1 VIAIGGAIVSPTN
14 FLGLHVPSAGP
25 LFFAVLLVHVLAALT
40 CVVAGLLAAT
50 ARKRPGRH
58 PRSGRVY
65 LWGLGFLFV
74 TATVLAVIR
83 WQHDAH
89 LFVIAAVTFGLGLY
103 GWWSRRAH
111 RSGWERHHAS
121 GMGGSY
127 IALLTGF
134 YVDNGP
140 QLPGWRLLP
149 HWSYW
154 LIPAAVGLPLIGW
167 ALRRFRAGISARP
180 RGGARSAASPH
191 QPGSPV

>member
-1 VIAIGGAIVSPTN
+1 MMSPTN
-14 FLGLHVPSAGP
+14 LVGLQIPAAG
-25 LFFAVLLVHVLAALT
+25 LVFFAALLVHVLAAMT
-40 CVVAGLLAAT
+40 SVVAGLLAAT

-65 LWGLGFLFV
+65 LWGLGFVFV
-74 TATVLAVIR
+74 TATALAVIR
-83 WQHDAH
+83 WRHDAH
-89 LFVIAAVTFGLGLY
+89 LFGIAVVAFALGLY
-103 GWWSRRAH
+103 GWRARRAH
-111 RSGWERHHAS
+111 RPGWERHHAS

-154 LIPAAVGLPLIGW
+154 LIAAAVGVPLIVL
-167 ALRRFRAGISARP
+167 ALHRFRAGISTRP
-180 RGGARSAASPH
+180 PGGARSVASPRR
-191 QPGSPV
+191 PSSPARR